1 MFQMHHKHLFKFF
14 IIGQFSSITWCLEP
28 NETPTNPYI
37 MTAHQAFINDIFS
50 SKAGNGAFNTFVRIF
65 HINCIPMHPIS
76 YALLSILT
84 ICEVYCCCCNFI
96 FFLFFSRVEDL
107 FYFTSFS
114 LSLRKRNEGLKG
126 RDLYRDNGRFSLLCC
141 SSRAACFLIQS

>member
-37 MTAHQAFINDIFS
+37 MTAHQAFINGIFS

-65 HINCIPMHPIS
+65 HINCIPIHPNS

-96 FFLFFSRVEDL
+96 FFSFLQQGGGFIL
-107 FYFTSFS
+107 FYKFQFIIEE
-114 LSLRKRNEGLKG
+114 KE
-126 RDLYRDNGRFSLLCC
+126 
-141 SSRAACFLIQS
+141 